1 MSILKVSGLNVIG
14 RDKRLLHDVSFS
26 VASGEF
32 VGLIGPN
39 GAGKTTMLRSIMN
52 FVKHRAKIEFDGCDL
67 HKLNQKEKA
76 KIISYLPQ
84 ERDVAWPVSAEMVI
98 SLARSS
104 LKPVF
109 SSLDPSDYALIESAI
124 NKLNIQHLRERPV
137 NELSGG
143 ERALV
148 LIARLLAQDTP
159 VVMADEPAAGLD
171 PAYQLTMMQALSE
184 LAKSGKAVIASLHDL
199 SLAAQQCT
207 RLILLN
213 NGRIIA
219 DGAPKDILTKE
230 NLFKVY
236 NIKAEIIEH
245 DGALL
250 VHPYA

>member
-1 MSILKVSGLNVIG
+1 MSVLKVSSIHVARKDQNLL
-14 RDKRLLHDVSFS
+14 RDISFS
-26 VASGEF
+26 VAGGEF

-39 GAGKTTMLRSIMN
+39 GAGKTTLLRAIMD
-52 FVKHRAKIEFDGCDL
+52 FVQHSGQIEFDHQDL
-67 HKLNQKEKA
+67 RKLNQRQKA

-84 ERDVAWPVSAEMVI
+84 ERDVAWPVTAEMVI

-109 SSLDPSDYALIESAI
+109 SSLDPSDYELIESALDR
-124 NKLNIQHLRERPV
+124 LNIQHLRDRPV
-137 NELSGG
+137 NQLSGG

-148 LIARLLAQDTP
+148 LIGRLLAQNTP
-159 VVMADEPAAGLD
+159 IVMADEPAAGLD
-171 PAYQLTMMQALSE
+171 PAYQLTMMQALSD

-207 RLILLN
+207 RLILLK
-213 NGRIIA
+213 NGKIIA
-219 DGAPKDILTKE
+219 DGAPADILTKE
-230 NLFKVY
+230 NLLQVY

-245 DGALL
+245 KGALL

>member
-1 MSILKVSGLNVIG
+1 MSILRVNSINVD
-14 RDKRLLHDVSFS
+14 RKDKKILQDVSFS
-26 VASGEF
+26 VAGGEF

-39 GAGKTTMLRSIMN
+39 GAGKTTLLRAIMN
-52 FVKHRAKIEFDGCDL
+52 FVKHNGQIEFDQQNL
-67 HKLNQKEKA
+67 RKLNQRQKA
-76 KIISYLPQ
+76 KIISYLAQ
-84 ERDVAWPVSAEMVI
+84 ERDIVWPVTAEMVI

-109 SSLDPSDYALIESAI
+109 SSLDASDYMLIEEAL
-124 NKLNIQHLRERPV
+124 NRLNIQHLRDRHV
-137 NELSGG
+137 NQLSGG

-148 LIARLLAQDTP
+148 LIGRMLAQDTP

-171 PAYQLTMMQALSE
+171 PAYQLTMMQTLSD

-207 RLILLN
+207 RLILLK
-213 NGRIIA
+213 NGKIIA
-219 DGAPKDILTKE
+219 DGTPADILTKE
-230 NLFKVY
+230 NLLQVY

-245 DGALL
+245 KGALL